1 MWPDQGEL
9 KPTLESP
16 EQGGDGDMPVSDVRD
31 QHRTPS
37 GDSSETVVRRT
48 DVSVVPSSQPYGLF
62 GCEDQRSTN
71 WRRLNLVNCSNTSA
85 VDVRDAMADG
95 RGSFVFAL
103 PSAGAVAGGGRLA
116 TGSDSPAA
124 ATATRSAPSAGG
136 SEVAGT
142 AGEAAAGG

>member
-85 VDVRDAMADG
+85 VDEAVEALVDLAL
-95 RGSFVFAL
+95 GSKSYRPATRCG
-103 PSAGAVAGGGRLA
+103 GAVWARHVLMA
-116 TGSDSPAA
+116 
-124 ATATRSAPSAGG
+124 
-136 SEVAGT
+136 
-142 AGEAAAGG
+142 